1 MASRREQARDLN
13 FGEAPFVD
21 PMSAATQSS
30 PLTGRQRAQLASSHS
45 ASRLSTIPESSR
57 SGNRSDIAQSGSD
70 FDSSLY
76 TYSDADTDLDRAKLV
91 QHSSFNPSANAWVP
105 STPAKWPGPGDS
117 SPLATESHSHPMTGV
132 LPATDVGNHPRFV
145 AENPAATAIGIPL
158 SHVGVRYSH
167 DGSEL
172 AVGENPPD
180 LRYPRYVH
188 SQALPGDSARYSV
201 ASVER
206 QANETFEFGPSPS
219 YTSYGFTRPPPRTAE
234 ALANESI
241 AAVERQAQATFKFGP
256 SPVYT
261 PYGFFYPPQQVL
273 PRISPQ
279 ITHSHSLNSL
289 RSSEGNEEVGSSTV
303 EPPTSDSLSLATV
316 ESQAESPYGFSPES
330 SQSVLGYRQPQKIPH
345 SYSLNSLRSS
355 EGSEEPANSTPTRRH
370 GAFGRGYFSPG
381 VTTAASEPRNYA
393 PRTAGRAGVSPLM
406 MQPPPRFDLGAAA
419 ATPVDNE
426 DRNMEAQLVRQ
437 IVRPF
442 GVRLSDTT
450 GLSEIP
456 LDRINTA
463 PLREV
468 QESNKLVLLT
478 DTRSG
483 LPTLAEAM
491 DPANFPFVE
500 SARMAKPMNWGIVKL
515 KNIPF
520 ATTRAEVIAFLGRNS
535 KILNDSDEG
544 VHIIM
549 DKVTSKTMDAY
560 VEFVSLE
567 DAMRAVE
574 RHRLNVAAGRY
585 ARLGERTIEVEV
597 TSQGHLM
604 KDLFPIARG
613 VFWYGVVP
621 EILPYNHNQPWDNF
635 KGFISEEEM
644 VMLVKHV
651 EVPHRSPFSRDCPQR
666 PFECLI
672 STIKKFPW
680 FRTDC
685 ITIKEREAI
694 YQATLSLIRQL
705 TRSILFQEDTNHLTP
720 LLLRRLVSA
729 AMFCPA
735 FTPCMKDGIAW
746 MTNMQ
751 ALDMEYYQLPRFSNS
766 WRHQYA
772 IGPKPGFPLDLVEWY
787 VAVIREQSSRD
798 ILSLP
803 LRERAELQHQAEQTD
818 MYWGYFWSEVG
829 YVMGPQFDDLTLA
842 EAAKLEFAAIERI
855 LNRAFTQN

>member
-1 MASRREQARDLN
+1 MASRRERARDLS
-13 FGEAPFVD
+13 FGEAPFIE
-21 PMSAATQSS
+21 PASAATQST
-30 PLTGRQRAQLASSHS
+30 PLKGRQRAQLTSSHS
-45 ASRLSTIPESSR
+45 ASRLSTIPESSN
-57 SGNRSDIAQSGSD
+57 SGNHSDTAQSPNAS
-70 FDSSLY
+70 DSSPY
-76 TYSDADTDLDRAKLV
+76 VHSDAGTDLHRAKLV
-91 QHSSFNPSANAWVP
+91 QNSSFNPSANAWVP
-105 STPAKWPGPGDS
+105 SMPAGWSGLNDS
-117 SPLATESHSHPMTGV
+117 SPSFA
-132 LPATDVGNHPRFV
+132 
-145 AENPAATAIGIPL
+145 AENPPATGIENHLSNVSGNYIPAMGGSAVPFRYLDSQAPPDDLTRDPVAFVEEQAAAT
-158 SHVGVRYSH
+158 
-167 DGSEL
+167 
-172 AVGENPPD
+172 
-180 LRYPRYVH
+180 
-188 SQALPGDSARYSV
+188 
-201 ASVER
+201 
-206 QANETFEFGPSPS
+206 FE
-219 YTSYGFTRPPPRTAE
+219 
-234 ALANESI
+234 
-241 AAVERQAQATFKFGP
+241 FGP

-261 PYGFFYPPQQVL
+261 PYGFTRPPHFLRPGEVGDGNRIDRATFLANESVAAAERQAQATFEFGPSPIYTPYGFTQPPQRVL
-273 PRISPQ
+273 PQISPQ
-279 ITHSHSLNSL
+279 IPHSHSLNSL
-289 RSSEGNEEVGSSTV
+289 RSSEGNDESGTSTV
-303 EPPTSDSLSLATV
+303 QPLTSDSLATA
-316 ESQAESPYGFSPES
+316 ESQAGSAYEFSPES
-330 SQSVLGYRQPQKIPH
+330 SQSVLGYRRPQLIPH
-345 SYSLNSLRSS
+345 SQSLNSLRSS
-355 EGSEEPANSTPTRRH
+355 EGSDEPADSTPTHRRH
-370 GAFGRGYFSPG
+370 GVFGRGYFSPG

-393 PRTAGRAGVSPLM
+393 PRTAGRAGVSPVM
-406 MQPPPRFDLGAAA
+406 MQPPPRFDLGAAVVPPA
-419 ATPVDNE
+419 DNE
-426 DRNMEAQLVRQ
+426 HRNIEAQLVRQ

-442 GVRLSDTT
+442 GVRLNDTT

-456 LDRINTA
+456 LDRVNTA

-478 DTRSG
+478 NTPTG
-483 LPTLAEAM
+483 LPSLAEAM
-491 DPANFPFVE
+491 DPSNFPFVE
-500 SARMAKPMNWGIVKL
+500 SARMAKPMNWGIIKL

-574 RHRLNVAAGRY
+574 RHRLNVASGRF
-585 ARLGERTIEVEV
+585 ARLGDRAIDVEV

-613 VFWYGVVP
+613 VFWYGAVP
-621 EILPYNHNQPWDNF
+621 EILPYKHNQPWDNF

-651 EVPHRSPFSRDCPQR
+651 EVPHRR
-666 PFECLI
+666 PYECMI

-705 TRSILFQEDTNHLTP
+705 TRSILFQEDTSHLTP

-855 LNRAFTQN
+855 LTRAFTQN

>member
-1 MASRREQARDLN
+1 M
-13 FGEAPFVD
+13 
-21 PMSAATQSS
+21 
-30 PLTGRQRAQLASSHS
+30 H
-45 ASRLSTIPESSR
+45 
-57 SGNRSDIAQSGSD
+57 
-70 FDSSLY
+70 
-76 TYSDADTDLDRAKLV
+76 
-91 QHSSFNPSANAWVP
+91 
-105 STPAKWPGPGDS
+105 
-117 SPLATESHSHPMTGV
+117 
-132 LPATDVGNHPRFV
+132 
-145 AENPAATAIGIPL
+145 
-158 SHVGVRYSH
+158 YSH
-167 DGSEL
+167 NGSEL
-172 AVGENPPD
+172 AARENPSD
-180 LRYPRYVH
+180 LYYPQFLH
-188 SQALPGDSARYSV
+188 SQALPDDLARYSV
-201 ASVER
+201 ASAEKHA
-206 QANETFEFGPSPS
+206 QDTFEFGPSPT
-219 YTSYGFTRPPPRTAE
+219 YTPYGFTRPPPRSAE
-234 ALANESI
+234 VLANESI
-241 AAVERQAQATFKFGP
+241 AAAERQAQAAFKFGP

-261 PYGFFYPPQQVL
+261 PYGFSHPPQRVL
-273 PRISPQ
+273 PQISPQ

-289 RSSEGNEEVGSSTV
+289 RSSEGNEDVDSSTV
-303 EPPTSDSLSLATV
+303 EPPTSDSVTLTTT
-316 ESQAESPYGFSPES
+316 ESQAGSSYSSFGFSPES
-330 SQSVLGYRQPQKIPH
+330 SQSVLYRRPQLIPLSH
-345 SYSLNSLRSS
+345 SLDSLRSS
-355 EGSEEPANSTPTRRH
+355 EGSDEHADSTPTRRH
-370 GAFGRGYFSPG
+370 GAFGRGYSSPG
-381 VTTAASEPRNYA
+381 ITTASEPRNYA
-393 PRTAGRAGVSPLM
+393 PRTAGRAGVSAVM
-406 MQPPPRFDLGAAA
+406 MQPPPKFDLGAAA
-419 ATPVDNE
+419 APPVDNE
-426 DRNMEAQLVRQ
+426 RRNMEAQLVRQ

-442 GVRLSDTT
+442 GVRLSEKT
-450 GLSEIP
+450 GLSQIP
-456 LDRINTA
+456 LDRVNTA

-468 QESNKLVLLT
+468 GESTKLVLLT

-483 LPTLAEAM
+483 LPTLADAM
-491 DPANFPFVE
+491 DPTNFPFVE

-574 RHRLNVAAGRY
+574 RHRLNVASGRY
-585 ARLGERTIEVEV
+585 SRLGERTIEVEV

-666 PFECLI
+666 PYECMI

-705 TRSILFQEDTNHLTP
+705 TRCILFQEDPNHLTP

-818 MYWGYFWSEVG
+818 MYWGYFWAEVG